1 MLTVTDEVLSES
13 IPSFKITN
21 NVTGEVLFESVS
33 IELITEIL
41 QNGTPLTKALFDS
54 IAKDFDNIADG
65 TTVVGKAQ
73 KDASGNDISTT
84 YVKESELSD
93 VAKTGD
99 YNDLENKPSLTV
111 DTTLNKESNNAI
123 ANSTVATSIEQ
134 INETLSGKQETLTI
148 DATPTAGSTN
158 PVSSGGVYAMIG
170 NLETILSQI

>member
-13 IPSFKITN
+13 TPSFKIIN

-73 KDASGNDISTT
+73 KDANGNDISTT

-99 YNDLENKPSLTV
+99 YNDLENKPS
-111 DTTLNKESNNAI
+111 K
-123 ANSTVATSIEQ
+123 
-134 INETLSGKQETLTI
+134 K
-148 DATPTAGSTN
+148 
-158 PVSSGGVYAMIG
+158 
-170 NLETILSQI
+170 IL